1 VTPVLYQMM
10 KDKDK
15 NFKLMPQVKSYEVD
29 LADEAEDN
37 YVRNMLNISDDDEEK
52 TAIDG
57 GFKKTV
63 GDTAVGCYYKHYKE
77 LSKVKEQNSQQ
88 NLRASVYTGMLKYS
102 DKHNLLPNKCG
113 IIKVNGSTKNLNV
126 RNQLLGRK
134 YIGMVA
140 EGIKRIDYDKIDVK
154 NNRLDTRGA
163 DKLIKS
169 LRNSHKILD
178 LSYNN
183 IRGSTSLLKPI
194 LNQGENMLQVLKLDK
209 NQIGDHACN
218 ELLASLATNK
228 NLKALHMNDNHLTDK
243 IADKLSEL
251 LFNHYK
257 LAEIYFRWNNISS
270 FGGKKIFNVLVKND
284 VLVVADFGWNILGE
298 SYRTIRTDSGFI
310 EEICTFLHENR
321 TMLHLDISNNHF
333 TMIQSERIASAL
345 GKNNTI
351 YGFHFTGNFGY
362 VDAENFLMTDG
373 DLTQDNSSLHL
384 LKEINGVHRST
395 FNA

>member
-15 NFKLMPQVKSYEVD
+15 NFKLTPQVKPYEID
-29 LADEAEDN
+29 LADETEDN
-37 YVRNMLNISDDDEEK
+37 YVRNMLNISDDDDEK

-57 GFKKTV
+57 GVKKTV

-77 LSKVKEQNSQQ
+77 LSKVREQNSQHK
-88 NLRASVYTGMLKYS
+88 LRASVYTGMLKYS

-113 IIKVNGSTKNLNV
+113 IIKANGSTKNLNV

-154 NNRLDTRGA
+154 NNRLDNKGA

-169 LRNSHKILD
+169 LRTSHKTLD
-178 LSYNN
+178 MSYNN
-183 IRGSTSLLKPI
+183 IRDSTSLLKPI

-218 ELLASLATNK
+218 ELLASLVTNK
-228 NLKALHMNDNHLTDK
+228 NLKSLHMNDNHLTDK

-251 LFNHYK
+251 LFNHNK

-270 FGGKKIFNVLVKND
+270 FGGKKIFSV
-284 VLVVADFGWNILGE
+284 
-298 SYRTIRTDSGFI
+298 
-310 EEICTFLHENR
+310 
-321 TMLHLDISNNHF
+321 
-333 TMIQSERIASAL
+333 
-345 GKNNTI
+345 
-351 YGFHFTGNFGY
+351 
-362 VDAENFLMTDG
+362 
-373 DLTQDNSSLHL
+373 
-384 LKEINGVHRST
+384 
-395 FNA
+395 